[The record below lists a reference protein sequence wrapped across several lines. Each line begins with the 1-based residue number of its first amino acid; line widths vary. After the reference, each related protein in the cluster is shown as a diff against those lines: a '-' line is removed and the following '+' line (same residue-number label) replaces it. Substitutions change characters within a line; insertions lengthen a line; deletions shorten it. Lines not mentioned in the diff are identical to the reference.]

1 MSVNEKKLEDLK
13 QKLYRLHFLL
23 TEQQNEETKVAGI
36 NQFVTCF
43 SSMIDNL
50 KDFLTTEYGIN
61 VTDDKDVVE
70 NSFEYNLFNE
80 NTLVEMRNM
89 LQAKENAEKNQKNFI
104 IYEEIQNNYA
114 RLIQMIHDL
123 LKHMGEEATDDD
135 ND

>member
-123 LKHMGEEATDDD
+123 LKRMGEEATDDD